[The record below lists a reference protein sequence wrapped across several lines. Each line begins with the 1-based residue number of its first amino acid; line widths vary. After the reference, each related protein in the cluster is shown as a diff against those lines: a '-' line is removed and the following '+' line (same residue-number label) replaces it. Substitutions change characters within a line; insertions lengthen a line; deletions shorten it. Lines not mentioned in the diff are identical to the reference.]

1 MLKIDQLSK
10 HFKFKKVLDKVS
22 LHVHKGEI
30 ISILGRSG
38 SGKSTLLNL
47 IAGFERSEEGTI
59 SLGNRLISGD
69 GAFID
74 PSKRSIG
81 FVFQN
86 YALFP
91 HLSVEENIAFGIT
104 HLSKNERKVRVE
116 KLLTLISL
124 EEYGSKYPDTLS
136 GGEQQRVALARVL
149 ATEPSIILLDEP
161 FSNIDTV
168 LKTTIR
174 NELISI
180 LRGTNATAIF
190 VTHDPHEAMAISDRI
205 AYIDGGKIVQFDT
218 PESLYHTPANENV
231 AAFFGPINR
240 YDGKFVRVEQC
251 RISEEGAWNATV
263 KSSLFMGSFYSTS
276 VSLEGAETRGDFL
289 IYTERSYPTASKI
302 RLCIESDRAL

>member
-10 HFKFKKVLDKVS
+10 HFKSKKVLDKVS
-22 LHVHKGEI
+22 LHVNKGEI

-59 SLGNRLISGD
+59 SLENRLISGE

-91 HLSVEENIAFGIT
+91 HLSVADNIAFGIT
-104 HLSKNERKVRVE
+104 HLSKNERKYKVE
-116 KLLTLISL
+116 KLLSLIGL
-124 EEYGSKYPDTLS
+124 EGYGSKYPDTLS

-149 ATEPSIILLDEP
+149 AIEPSVILLDEP
-161 FSNIDTV
+161 FSNVDTV

-174 NELISI
+174 DQLLTI
-180 LRGTNATAIF
+180 LRASGATALF

-205 AYIDGGKIVQFDT
+205 AYIDSGKIVQFDT
-218 PESLYHTPANENV
+218 PEVLYHSSVNENV

-240 YDGKFVRVEQC
+240 YGGGFVRVEKC
-251 RISEEGAWNATV
+251 CIADEGYSGQIE
-263 KSSLFMGSFYSTS
+263 SSHFMGNRY
-276 VSLEGAETRGDFL
+276 ETRVQFLHNDEICNFL
-289 IYTERSYPTASKI
+289 IYTYQRYERGEKVFIAF
-302 RLCIESDRAL
+302 

>member
-10 HFKFKKVLDKVS
+10 HFKSKEVLSSVS

-47 IAGFERSEEGTI
+47 IAGFEHSEEGTI
-59 SLGNRLISGD
+59 SLENTLLCGE
-69 GAFID
+69 GAFIE

-91 HLSVEENIAFGIT
+91 HLSVADNIAFGIT
-104 HLSKNERKVRVE
+104 HLSKNERKERVE
-116 KLLTLISL
+116 KLLTLIGL
-124 EEYGSKYPDTLS
+124 EGYGAKYPDTLS

-149 ATEPSIILLDEP
+149 AIEPSVILLDEP
-161 FSNIDTV
+161 FSNVDTV

-174 NELISI
+174 DDLLTI
-180 LRGTNATAIF
+180 LRASGATALF

-205 AYIDGGKIVQFDT
+205 AYIDSGKIVQFDT
-218 PESLYHTPANENV
+218 PEVLYHSAVNENV

-240 YDGKFVRVEQC
+240 YEGGFVRVEQC
-251 RISEEGAWNATV
+251 RIEEDGAIDAQIE
-263 KSSLFMGSFYSTS
+263 SSLFMGSRY
-276 VSLEGAETRGDFL
+276 ETRVQFLHNNESCNFL
-289 IYTERSYPTASKI
+289 IYTDRCYERGEKVSLAF
-302 RLCIESDRAL
+302 